1 MVSIRTGFN
10 LIYLHEVEECINRAA
25 ENAVSN
31 GYLTTDKD
39 VTLLLYPES
48 DGSLGLRVPL
58 VSQRSTAVQGVFQFY
73 DIIPVVRNYMLEK
86 EKEKVVTYLSF
97 DFRQDMSTVPG
108 GTLDILFM
116 EWRWGSLTAQQFVA
130 QRFLTSSPVSLLL
143 ADNDSAMT
151 VPFFFYQVPDL
162 PDAEEAAFPLTL
174 TVRAVSA
181 QMGNPERVQMYSYEE
196 ANRMSS
202 GVFQMYRSLSPVFR
216 YYKKNIYTCGGRAQT
231 VYFFS
236 GRSYVSLQF
245 ANYFNVQERIDL
257 PAFVTREPATE
268 KNDAV
273 FGDRRQDYDL
283 DHSDTYTI
291 ETELLPAEVYDTLLA
306 FVRSRDA
313 QLAVNRTNGLHPVVI
328 DEYEIVRS
336 NRPGDPIR
344 FTCSYRL
351 KDTKRL
357 L

>member
-1 MVSIRTGFN
+1 MASIRTGFN
-10 LIYLHEVEECINRAA
+10 LIYLHEVEESINRAA
-25 ENAVSN
+25 ADAVSR

-48 DGSLGLRVPL
+48 DGSATGVRVPL
-58 VSQRSTAVQGVFQFY
+58 VSRTATAADGGFVFY
-73 DIIPVVRNYMLEK
+73 DILPAVRNYMLAK
-86 EKEKVVTYLSF
+86 EKAVTYLSF
-97 DFRQDMSTVPG
+97 DFRQDLSTVPR

-116 EWRWGSLTAQQFVA
+116 EWRWGSLTAQRFVQ

-143 ADNDSAMT
+143 LGNDLVMT
-151 VPFFFYQVPDL
+151 VPLFFYQVPDL
-162 PDAEEAAFPLTL
+162 PDAEDAAFPLTL
-174 TVRAVSA
+174 TVRAVNA
-181 QMGNPERVQMYSYEE
+181 QMGNPEIERTYPFEE
-196 ANRMSS
+196 ANRINS
-202 GVFQMYRSLSPVFR
+202 GVFQMYRSLPQIFR
-216 YYKKNIYTCGGRAQT
+216 YYKKNIYTCGGREQT

-236 GRSYVSLQF
+236 GQSYVSLQF
-245 ANYFNVQERIDL
+245 TNYFNVLERIDL

-268 KNDAV
+268 KSDAV
-273 FGDRRQDYDL
+273 FGDKRQDYDL

-313 QLAVNRTNGLHPVVI
+313 RLAVNKTNGLHPVVI
-328 DEYEIVRS
+328 YEYEIVRS

-344 FTCSYRL
+344 FTCRYLL